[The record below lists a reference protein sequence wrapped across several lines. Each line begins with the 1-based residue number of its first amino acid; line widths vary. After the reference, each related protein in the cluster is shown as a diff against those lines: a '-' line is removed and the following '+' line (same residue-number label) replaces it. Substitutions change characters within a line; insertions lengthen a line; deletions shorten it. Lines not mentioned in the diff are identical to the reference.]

1 MKRTAIATLV
11 FTLGTVLASTASAQ
25 GRHDDRPH
33 GVAKPAEP
41 SSAVE
46 SVPSTGGRH
55 DERPHGVVR
64 ASGVGVVR
72 GIDTAA
78 KKIKLDHQS
87 IKKFNLE
94 AATHEFEVKSPKSL
108 EGLKQGDSVKFVLE
122 KAAGSGYTIIE
133 IGKSAK

>member
-11 FTLGTVLASTASAQ
+11 FTIGTVLASAASAQ

-33 GVAKPAEP
+33 GVAKPAE
-41 SSAVE
+41 SSVE
-46 SVPSTGGRH
+46 TVPSTGGRH

-78 KKIKLDHQS
+78 KKIKLDHES
-87 IKKFNLE
+87 IGKFKLE
-94 AATHEFEVKSPKSL
+94 AATHEFQVKSPKSL
-108 EGLKQGDSVKFVLE
+108 EGLKAGDSVKFVLE
-122 KAAGSGYTIIE
+122 KAGSDYRIIE
-133 IGKSAK
+133 IGKSTK